1 MKKFAK
7 FIPVALG
14 LLTLAS
20 CSNDNLFGESQDA
33 AQLKEGDMIV
43 SMTELQEDG
52 ETFTRGYTSRD
63 AKSRRWFSGED
74 RLKVY
79 GLSFSGPFDTY
90 EFVQGLKADKGA
102 FRRVNSSTSLADP
115 SWAIFPYEQIK
126 GGLWEQL
133 PGLYNSKVTVDMI
146 IPQVVK
152 YDAAYD
158 AANYDTDK
166 QPYYLDNIPRWGKVT
181 GTADG
186 AQLQTE
192 LKWMTGVLRLQLA
205 GAPAYSNGIKVQ
217 MFENGDRSKPIR
229 LNSKY
234 DEAWTVQI
242 AQNNEPVDGACI
254 KFENNDY
261 ADVPEEDGA
270 LYVWMEGTTLNPED
284 AKRAVVFLP
293 LPVTPGKMVDIVVSV
308 WDYVAAGN
316 QMWDEGGNGAVV
328 TDDAACTALYGTTWA
343 KCWKE
348 YKVYKNKNIKLGYLY
363 GNKSEYNLALEG
375 TSPTAI
381 SDALELTTA
390 DADDIIRVTANNGI
404 EVCDGVQETTIEI
417 PNKDGKKIILDLR
430 AGLKGCASSIP
441 NTLNIV
447 YKDATDPHTGEVVL
461 ITPATT
467 TAPVKLN
474 VDLPKSG
481 FTIVQGG
488 ALLNTT
494 FGDIDIDAEQF
505 TVGNDDPTTPTNFS
519 AEKVKLSNN
528 VKTFVVAKE
537 GQIGA
542 FNVIQTHATLNRHE
556 GVNKII
562 INGKATD
569 PIDARTY
576 VPDTYEVN
584 VEVTG
589 ETASANDIFTYGEV
603 NIHGI
608 GLVAAP
614 TVVDDILAKKV
625 TAEGWATLG
634 TVGTIDDPIAETITL
649 TGNIATSNIIPA
661 TAYALIANEDISIS
675 QEANVPTGMITSNEG
690 NITIDNAYAT
700 TATYAG
706 AITAEKGIVSLNQV
720 GAARATFTGAITA
733 NEFKMEGLTLT
744 TGAVT
749 AHGTATIN
757 VDAQN
762 GDCPAVDLTLT
773 LDNPTTN
780 TLNLTQGYVKKVV
793 NPADVTTS
801 LTFSDDATYA
811 AIGGVVNPD
820 KLIPTNVS
828 KWNGD
833 WELKAYSTYFES
845 NGYNIDGGRFWTAT
859 QLGYQNKTANTG
871 NLEIRSDIDL
881 DNKPWPGINVATT
894 ASYPVTIK
902 GNDKKISNLNL
913 IGDKTQKMAGFY
925 NFCGK
930 ALNISNLEFNGV
942 KTSISGVSGGVYAQ
956 GIGAVAGQTGEA
968 ATLTRVKVKL
978 AGANFGT
985 TAPTIKNA
993 KTGCVGGLIGAAG
1006 KKTDLIGCQVDA
1018 TGVALTGYNNMGGFI
1033 GRSYSA
1039 VTIKMDEADDANGI
1053 AEMYPSVTGLSFF
1066 VTYDASKNG
1075 STNDPEQGSTGW
1087 FIGSI
1092 NVDKDLTISDVA
1104 DDDVNRAI
1112 VQAPGSKF
1120 DEPAAVSLYAP
1131 SEYLYFRR
1139 DGDNAQQTLI
1149 GNSGFR
1155 CSSAVAVD
1163 PGKYFING
1171 SVFGIYHYG
1180 SDAAGY
1186 KPVVTGAG
1194 KLYSITKDPYI
1205 PAP

>member
-63 AKSRRWFSGED
+63 TKSRRWFSGED
-74 RLKVY
+74 RLRVY
-79 GLSFSGPFDTY
+79 GLNFSGAFDTY

-102 FRRVNSSTSLADP
+102 FRRINSHTSLSDP
-115 SWAIFPYEQIK
+115 SWAVFPYEQIE

-133 PGLYNSKVTVDMI
+133 PGLYNTRVTVDMT
-146 IPQVVK
+146 IPQIVE

-205 GAPAYSNGIKVQ
+205 GAPAYSNGFRVQ

-229 LNSKY
+229 LNSY
-234 DEAWTVQI
+234 DGTPWTVQI

-254 KFENNDY
+254 AFTNNDY
-261 ADVPEEDGA
+261 ALDVDQDGS
-270 LYVWMEGTTLNPED
+270 LYVWMNGTTLNPED

-308 WDYVAAGN
+308 WDYAAAKKTP
-316 QMWDEGGNGAVV
+316 WDGVVDPTLTYPASGG
-328 TDDAACTALYGTTWA
+328 TAWD

-348 YKVYKNKNIKLGYLY
+348 YATYKNKNIKLGYLY
-363 GNKSEYNLALEG
+363 GNKTEYNLALDG

-381 SDALELTTA
+381 SDALELTTP
-390 DADDIIRVTANNGI
+390 DKDDIIRVTANNGI
-404 EVCDGVQETTIEI
+404 EVCGDVEETTIEI

-430 AGLKGCASSIP
+430 AGLQGCAVSDP

-461 ITPATT
+461 ITPATAT
-467 TAPVKLN
+467 GNKVKLN
-474 VDLPKSG
+474 VDLPKSA

-488 ALLNTT
+488 ALKNTD

-505 TVGNDDPTTPTNFS
+505 TVGNDDDTTPTKFS
-519 AEKVKLSNN
+519 AELVKLSDN

-537 GQIGA
+537 AEIKA
-542 FNVIQTHATLNRHE
+542 FSVIQTNPTYYRHG

-562 INGKATD
+562 INGKVTD
-569 PIDARTY
+569 PIDARKY

-649 TGNIATSNIIPA
+649 KGNIATSNIIPA
-661 TAYALIANEDISIS
+661 TAYALIANGDISIS

-690 NITIDNAYAT
+690 NITIDNAYTA

-720 GAARATFTGAITA
+720 GAVRATFTGAITA

-744 TGAVT
+744 TGAVK

-773 LDNPTTN
+773 LDHPTAN

-793 NPADVTTS
+793 NPAGVTTS

-833 WELKAYSTYFES
+833 WQLKAYSTYFES
-845 NGYNIDGGRFWTAT
+845 NGYNHDDGRIWTAT
-859 QLGYQNKTANTG
+859 QLGYMNTAALDNTDATATG
-871 NLEIRSDIDL
+871 ELEIRANINLNDE
-881 DNKPWPGINVATT
+881 KWPGITETAETT
-894 ASYPVTIK
+894 IN
-902 GNDKKISNLNL
+902 GNDFTISNLNL
-913 IGDKTQKMAGFY
+913 IGDKTTKTAGFY
-925 NFCGK
+925 NTSSK
-930 ALNISNLEFNGV
+930 LLKINNLTFDGV
-942 KTSISGVSGGVYAQ
+942 KTNIAGVSGGVFDG
-956 GIGAVAGQTGEA
+956 GIGAIVGKATTGA
-968 ATLTRVKVKL
+968 MMTRVKVKL
-978 AGANFGT
+978 ASDNGYFGT
-985 TAPTIKNA
+985 VPTKNV
-993 KTGCVGGLIGAAG
+993 KTGNVGGFFGYSSNVVL
-1006 KKTDLIGCQVDA
+1006 TGCQVDA
-1018 TGVALTGYNNMGGFI
+1018 NGIALAGHKNMGGFI
-1033 GRSYSA
+1033 GHSDGY
-1039 VTIKMDEADDANGI
+1039 VTIKMDEADDAKGI
-1053 AEMYPSVTGLSFF
+1053 EEMYPKVTGLSFF
-1066 VTYDASKNG
+1066 VTYDASLNG
-1075 STNDPEQGSTGW
+1075 ATNDPEQGSTGW

-1092 NVDKDLTISDVA
+1092 NVDKALTISDV
-1104 DDDVNRAI
+1104 DWDNDLNRAI
-1112 VQAPGSKF
+1112 VQASGSKF
-1120 DEPAAVSLYAP
+1120 NEPAAVSLFAP

-1139 DGDNAQQTLI
+1139 DGANAVQTLI

-1155 CSSAVAVD
+1155 CLSTSATV

-1171 SVFGIYHYG
+1171 HEFAIYHFG
-1180 SDAAGY
+1180 SKAAGAY
-1186 KPVVTGAG
+1186 AVEPGALR
-1194 KLYSITKDPYI
+1194 LYSITKDPYI